1 MTKHRYHSHYET
13 LRVDRRASPERVRMA
28 YRRLAQ
34 KFHPDKHAGKRA
46 AATVMVLIN
55 QAYEVLS
62 DPAQRAG
69 YDDWLATE
77 EARPQPGGSPAAAA
91 VFVPD
96 RFGWSAW
103 LLWAIVSV
111 AVLTVGFVLLK
122 TMTPSQAPLPRPS
135 LAAQPAPAEVA
146 QPLVPAQ
153 PIQRWT
159 EPQRT
164 GTPPNA
170 ETDPVARL
178 VREGTLNKAPTRRHA
193 GAP

>member
-1 MTKHRYHSHYET
+1 MTKHRCHSHYET

-69 YDDWLATE
+69 YDDWLAAE
-77 EARPQPGGSPAAAA
+77 ETRPPADSLGPAAA
-91 VFVPD
+91 VFIPD
-96 RFGWSAW
+96 RFGWAGW

-122 TMTPSQAPLPRPS
+122 TMMPSHAPPIRPA

-146 QPLVPAQ
+146 QSLTPAQ
-153 PIQRWT
+153 TVRPWT
-159 EPQRT
+159 EPVRT
-164 GTPPNA
+164 ALPPNE

-178 VREGTLNKAPTRRHA
+178 VREGTLQKPSRRYA